1 MFVAMPALAVVAVYI
16 LAAILPAIF
25 LMRYIYRMDSA
36 EKEPPGLLLS
46 LVFMGVAAAL
56 CSIIFE
62 YLGEGI
68 LDANINKNNPA
79 YTVILAF
86 IVVAAVEEGTKFFFL
101 ARRTW
106 RDPNFNF
113 RFDGVVYAVFVSLG
127 FAAFENIRY
136 VFGYGLYVSIP
147 RAFLAIPGHMGFAV
161 FMGAFYGRAKLCAD
175 MGPPRETHAQSHRGL
190 SHGGAAARLLRHLR
204 DVRQHAVDDSFHL
217 VRGDNVYRRHQKNK
231 ARGRDR
237 PAGVKNKKRAAVS
250 GSEACGRS

>member
-175 MGPPRETHAQSHRGL
+175 MGRPVRRTLNLIAGYLTAVLLHGFYDTCAMYGNTL
-190 SHGGAAARLLRHLR
+190 STIVFISFVVIMYIVVIKKIKHEAAT
-204 DVRQHAVDDSFHL
+204 
-217 VRGDNVYRRHQKNK
+217 
-231 ARGRDR
+231 DR
-237 PAGVKNKKRAAVS
+237 PA
-250 GSEACGRS
+250 